1 MQHRT
6 ARDAVERDP
15 DVKPGR
21 DVKRNLDQQE
31 RLIVR
36 ALIRNPRRSD
46 NRLSAMT
53 GIPVR
58 TVTRKRSRM
67 EQEGILKYYA
77 AVEMQGNGTSRFTT
91 QHMIII
97 KFKLGITRG
106 QLVDEIRSE
115 PNVANVFS
123 ELIRD
128 SFIAETDGQV
138 ALVIIVEGESDS
150 DVADSLQG
158 KIIPSLQ
165 KNHGENSIDELRT
178 IRLLGTIRREHNYL
192 PMVNMSSGVLDDDWP
207 DEAIF
212 VG

>member
-1 MQHRT
+1 MR
-6 ARDAVERDP
+6 E
-15 DVKPGR
+15 
-21 DVKRNLDQQE
+21 LDQQE
-31 RLIVR
+31 KTIAR

-46 NRLSAMT
+46 NRISAST

-58 TVTRKRSRM
+58 TVSRKRRRL
-67 EQEGILKYYA
+67 EQEGVLKYYT
-77 AVEMQGNGTSRFTT
+77 AVEMQGDGTSRYTT
-91 QHMIII
+91 RHMIII
-97 KFKLGITRG
+97 KFTLGVTRS
-106 QLVDEIRSE
+106 QIVEEIRSE

-138 ALVIIVEGESDS
+138 ALVMIVEGESDS

-165 KNHGENSIDELRT
+165 KNHGRDSIDELRT

-192 PMVNMSSGVLDDDWP
+192 PMVNMGAAVLDDDWP

>member
-1 MQHRT
+1 MR
-6 ARDAVERDP
+6 E
-15 DVKPGR
+15 
-21 DVKRNLDQQE
+21 LDQQE
-31 RLIVR
+31 QTIAR

-46 NRLSAMT
+46 NRISATT

-58 TVTRKRSRM
+58 TVSRKRQRL
-67 EQEGILKYYA
+67 EQEGILKYYT

-97 KFKLGITRG
+97 KFTLGVTRS
-106 QLVDEIRSE
+106 QIVEEIRSE

-138 ALVIIVEGESDS
+138 ALVMIVEGESDS

-165 KNHGENSIDELRT
+165 KNHGRDSIDELRT
-178 IRLLGTIRREHNYL
+178 IRLLGTIRRERNYL
-192 PMVNMSSGVLDDDWP
+192 PMVNMSAAVLDDDWP